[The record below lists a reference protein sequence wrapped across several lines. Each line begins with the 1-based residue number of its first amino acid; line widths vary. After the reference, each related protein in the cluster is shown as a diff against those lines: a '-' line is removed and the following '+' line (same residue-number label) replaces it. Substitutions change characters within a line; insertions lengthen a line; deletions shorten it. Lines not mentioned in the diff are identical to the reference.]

1 MAAFEHFGMKDKV
14 TDKLVLGEN
23 ISQAA
28 QFVQSG
34 NAQAGLIALSLAMSP
49 AMKDAGKYWELP
61 ADTYP
66 EMQQGVAIL
75 STSKHKAAAQAFI
88 DYISSPE
95 GTTVL
100 EQYGFRVPSHQ

>member
-1 MAAFEHFGMKDKV
+1 
-14 TDKLVLGEN
+14 VLGEN

-49 AMKDAGKYWELP
+49 AMKDAGKYWEVP
-61 ADTYP
+61 QDAYP
-66 EMQQGVAIL
+66 EIQQGVGIL
-75 STSKHKAAAQAFI
+75 TTSNNKQAAQAFL

-95 GTTVL
+95 GTAVL
-100 EQYGFRVPSHQ
+100 QQYGFAVPQGK